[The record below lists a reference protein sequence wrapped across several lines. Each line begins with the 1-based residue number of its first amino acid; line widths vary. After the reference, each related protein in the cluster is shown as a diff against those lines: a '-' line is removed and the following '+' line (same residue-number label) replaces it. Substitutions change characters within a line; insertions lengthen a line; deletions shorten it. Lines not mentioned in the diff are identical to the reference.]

1 MNILNIGEQLI
12 DNSTVEDFMNV
23 QLGLTTIATV
33 WMSLQCLMVGTAI
46 ATEKPETLKEGAA
59 VTSLETFSETTQQR
73 KSDEPYQ
80 PRDNGSPDSSQGSGT
95 R

>member
-1 MNILNIGEQLI
+1 
-12 DNSTVEDFMNV
+12 MNV

-33 WMSLQCLMVGTAI
+33 WMSLQCLMVGEAMG
-46 ATEKPETLKEGAA
+46 TEKPEILKESAA
-59 VTSLETFSETTQQR
+59 VTSLETFGEAASQG

-80 PRDNGSPDSSQGSGT
+80 PRDNGGPDNSQGSGT

>member
-1 MNILNIGEQLI
+1 
-12 DNSTVEDFMNV
+12 MNV

-33 WMSLQCLMVGTAI
+33 WMSLQCLMVGEAI
-46 ATEKPETLKEGAA
+46 ATEKPDPVKEGTAL
-59 VTSLETFSETTQQR
+59 TSLVISSETTLRR

-80 PRDNGSPDSSQGSGT
+80 PRDNGGPDSSQGSGT